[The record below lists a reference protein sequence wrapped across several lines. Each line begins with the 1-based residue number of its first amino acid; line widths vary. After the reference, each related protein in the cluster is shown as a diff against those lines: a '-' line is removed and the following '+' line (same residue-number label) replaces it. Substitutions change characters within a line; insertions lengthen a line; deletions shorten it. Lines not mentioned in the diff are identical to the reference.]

1 MTVDGCGAG
10 LTRYLITMKNLRV
23 EVVRFK
29 LVIALDGAAF
39 HGWQSGRSGRGAAD
53 HLEAALARYF
63 PGASGVVSSSRTDS
77 GVHAVGLVAHV
88 DLPRAVAPDRV
99 RAALNAVLPA
109 TLRVMAASRVSS
121 AFHARFDAVS
131 KEYRYQIRNHPVM
144 DPLLVGRAWH
154 VPQALDLPAMRAAAA
169 CLVGV
174 HDFRSFTVRRDGSP
188 GETTRKIL
196 RCGIRGRRGLLT
208 LVGEA
213 DGFLYRMCRRIA
225 GTLVDVGRGR
235 MTVDDVVAALDRPGI
250 AAAGVTAPAHGLCLH
265 RVRYQRSARD

>member
-208 LVGEA
+208 LVVEA